1 MRHTI
6 SVLVENKFGVL
17 ARIAGLFSGRGY
29 NIDSLTV
36 GPTQDQSMS
45 KMTIVTSGDDAVLE
59 QIEKQLKKLV
69 NVLKVTDLTGSGYAG
84 RELMLI
90 KVKTNS
96 HSRNEIIQMIQI
108 FKANIVYVHHQ
119 ALIAEVTGSSE
130 KIDAF
135 IELMQPFG
143 IIELARTG
151 KVGLARSVEPTEMLE
166 LIPPTRVTTVE
177 DTGEIPGLTEG

>member
-17 ARIAGLFSGRGY
+17 ARVAGLFSGRGY

-36 GPTQDQSMS
+36 GPTFDQSMS
-45 KMTIVTSGDDAVLE
+45 KMTIVTSGDDNVLE

-69 NVLKVTDLTGSGYAG
+69 EVLQVTDLTGSGFVA
-84 RELMLI
+84 RELMLL
-90 KVKTNS
+90 KVKAAPE
-96 HSRNEIIQMIQI
+96 RRGEIVQITDI
-108 FKANIVYVHHQ
+108 FKGNIVHVLHD
-119 ALIAEVTGSSE
+119 ALVIEVTGRSE

-135 IELMQPFG
+135 IELMKAFG

-151 KVGLARSVEPTEMLE
+151 RVALARSAEPTEMLA
-166 LIPPTRVTTVE
+166 PGTRGTRR
-177 DTGEIPGLTEG
+177 DSDGEIAGLTES

>member
-17 ARIAGLFSGRGY
+17 ARIAGLFSGRGF

-36 GPTQDQSMS
+36 GPTADRTMS

-59 QIEKQLKKLV
+59 QIDKQLNKLV
-69 NVLKVTDLTGSGYAG
+69 EVVKVTDLTGSGFAS

-90 KVKTNS
+90 KVKASGKT
-96 HSRNEIIQMIQI
+96 RNEVIQI
-108 FKANIVYVHHQ
+108 ANIFNADIVHFHHEV
-119 ALIAEVTGSSE
+119 LIMEVTGKSE

-135 IELMQPFG
+135 IELMEKFG
-143 IIELARTG
+143 IVELARTG
-151 KVGLARSVEPTEMLE
+151 KVALARAPQPTEE
-166 LIPPTRVTTVE
+166 LDIVPSYRQSSE
-177 DTGEIPGLTEG
+177 D

>member
-29 NIDSLTV
+29 NIESLTV
-36 GPTQDQSMS
+36 GPTLDQTMS
-45 KMTIVTSGDDAVLE
+45 KMTIVTSGDDNVLE
-59 QIEKQLKKLV
+59 QIEKQLTKLV
-69 NVLKVTDLTGSGYAG
+69 DVIRVTDLTGSGLVA

-90 KVKTNS
+90 KIKAPAT
-96 HSRNEIIQMIQI
+96 RRGELIQI
-108 FKANIVYVHHQ
+108 AQVFKASIVHVHAE
-119 ALIAEVTGSSE
+119 ALIMEVTGRSE

-135 IELMQPFG
+135 IELLAPFG

-151 KVGLARSVEPTEMLE
+151 KVALARSAEPTEMLAAAASPAPDE
-166 LIPPTRVTTVE
+166 
-177 DTGEIPGLTEG
+177 GEIAGLSEA